1 MINGMKIVDVHT
13 HFYSKPWLDYLAQ
26 RTEDP
31 TFEWT
36 GPKSGLAKIGG
47 IPAGHVDKPGTFDI
61 EARVEDLDRLG
72 IDVQVISHTCPG
84 VGEVSEAD
92 AIEWS
97 KKLNDLYAGFCQDYP
112 GRFYFLATLPCQNID
127 KALEEMERVQMI
139 PGAKG
144 VQVFSNVNGTLISDP
159 QFHPILGKAAELGLP
174 VKVHPAFTPLTADAM
189 KKANLPMQLFG
200 FTLDTTMAVT
210 NMIFSGVFTKFPD
223 LKVIHSHLG
232 GMAPY
237 MMGRINTAFKRYTKE
252 FDIGGGGL
260 PEDVYKKH
268 VYIDTLAMHV
278 PAIKCGWEF
287 MGTDHL
293 IFGTDY
299 PHRASGTV
307 EDNLAT
313 LDKVGFSSEEK
324 VQVLSTNAINLFG
337 LD

>member
-13 HFYSKPWLDYLAQ
+13 HFYSKPWLDYLSQ

-36 GPKSGLAKIGG
+36 GPTSGLAKVGG

-97 KKLNDLYAGFCQDYP
+97 KKLNDLFAGFCQDYP
-112 GRFYFLATLPCQNID
+112 GRFYFLATLPCQNVD
-127 KALEEMERVQMI
+127 KALEEMERVQKI

-159 QFHPILGKAAELGLP
+159 QFHPIFSKAADSGLP

-189 KKANLPMQLFG
+189 KKANLPLQLFG

-210 NMIFSGVFTKFPD
+210 NMIFSGVFTKFSN

-252 FDIGGGGL
+252 FDIGGGL
-260 PEDVYKKH
+260 PEDVYRKH
-268 VYIDTLAMHV
+268 IYIDTLAMHV

-324 VQVLSTNAINLFG
+324 ERILSKNAISLFG